1 MAVTADVLA
10 DLRRGFPVLG
20 QTAYLNAGTCG
31 PLSWET
37 ADVLADATS
46 RAAVVG
52 RAGAYFEALAA
63 AHARLRAVYAEALG
77 AEPRDVAITT
87 STTDG
92 LARVLAALR
101 LGPGDEVVTSTDEH
115 PGLTGPLAALRDLH
129 GVTIRAVALADV
141 ADAVGAQTRA
151 VACSHVSWVTGER
164 APEDALREVG
174 RDVPVIYDGAQGAGA
189 IAVDPAALG
198 CAAYAGAGQKW
209 LCGPVGLGML
219 WVSPDWAD
227 TLRPTA
233 PGYVNLAE
241 PARGLHAAPWPDARR
256 FDALAIS
263 GEMAA
268 AGAAAA
274 ERLAAAGWKT
284 VFGRSRDLA
293 GMLETTLR
301 DGGYEVAPRDRTP
314 LVSVRVDDPP
324 AMRDRLAAAK
334 VVVRDLPGR
343 PYIRVSTGAWNDEQD
358 LQRLLDVLTA

>member
-1 MAVTADVLA
+1 MTADVFA
-10 DLRRGFPVLG
+10 DLRRRFPVLG

-31 PLSWET
+31 PLSWQT

-52 RAGAYFEALAA
+52 RAAAYFEALRAS
-63 AHARLRAVYAEALG
+63 HARLRAAYAQALG
-77 AEPRDVAITT
+77 ARAEDVAITT

-115 PGLTGPLAALRDLH
+115 PGLLGPLAALRDLH
-129 GVTIRAVALADV
+129 GVHVRAVPLAGV
-141 ADAVGAQTRA
+141 ADAVGPATRA

-174 RDVPVIYDGAQGAGA
+174 RELPVIYDGAQGAGA
-189 IAVDPAALG
+189 IAVDPASLG
-198 CAAYAGAGQKW
+198 CAAYAGSGQKW

-219 WVSPDWAD
+219 WVSPGWAD
-227 TLRPTA
+227 TLRPIA
-233 PGYVNLAE
+233 PGYVNLAD
-241 PARGLHAAPWPDARR
+241 PARGLDAEPWADARR
-256 FDALAIS
+256 FDAFAVS
-263 GEMAA
+263 GEMAS

-274 ERLAAAGWKT
+274 ELLAEAGWEA
-284 VFGRSRDLA
+284 VFARSRGLA
-293 GMLETTLR
+293 DALHRTLA

-314 LVSVRVDDPP
+314 LVSVVVDDPP
-324 AMRDRLAAAK
+324 AMRDRLAAAN

-343 PYIRVSTGAWNDEQD
+343 PYVRVSTGAWNDEQD

>member
-1 MAVTADVLA
+1 MAVTPDALTA
-10 DLRRGFPVLG
+10 LRSRFPALG

-52 RAGAYFEALAA
+52 RAGAYFASLAA
-63 AHARLRAVYAEALG
+63 SHARLRAAYADALG
-77 AEPRDVAITT
+77 AQPQDVAITT

-92 LARVLAALR
+92 LTRVLAALR
-101 LGPGDEVVTSTDEH
+101 LGPDDEVVTSTDEH

-141 ADAVGAQTRA
+141 ADAVGPSTRA

-164 APEDALREVG
+164 APENALREVG
-174 RDVPVIYDGAQGAGA
+174 RELPVVYDGAQGAGA
-189 IAVDPAALG
+189 IAVDPAGLG

-209 LCGPVGLGML
+209 LCGPVGLGVL
-219 WVSPDWAD
+219 WVSPAWAG
-227 TLRPTA
+227 TLRPVA

-241 PARGLHAAPWPDARR
+241 PARGLDAEPWPDARR

-274 ERLAAAGWKT
+274 EQLAAGGWES
-284 VFGRSRDLA
+284 VFGRACGLA
-293 GMLETTLR
+293 DALDRTLR
-301 DGGYEVAPRDRTP
+301 EGGYDVAPRDRTP
-314 LVSVRVDDPP
+314 LVSVVVDDPP
-324 AMRDRLAAAK
+324 AMRERLAAAK

>member
-1 MAVTADVLA
+1 MAVTTDALAVL
-10 DLRRGFPVLG
+10 RSRFPVLG

-31 PLSWET
+31 PLSWDT

-52 RAGAYFEALAA
+52 RAGAYFETLAA
-63 AHARLRAVYAEALG
+63 SHARLRAGYADALG
-77 AEPRDVAITT
+77 ARPQDIAITT

-115 PGLTGPLAALRDLH
+115 PGLLGPLAALRDLY
-129 GVTIRAVALADV
+129 GVTIRAVALTDV
-141 ADAVGAQTRA
+141 ADAVGPQTRA

-174 RDVPVIYDGAQGAGA
+174 RDLPVIYDGAQGAGA

-209 LCGPVGLGML
+209 LCGPVGLGVL
-219 WVSPDWAD
+219 WVSPDWNEA
-227 TLRPTA
+227 LPPTA

-241 PARGLHAAPWPDARR
+241 PARGLDAQPWPDARR
-256 FDALAIS
+256 FDAAALSA
-263 GEMAA
+263 EMAA

-274 ERLAAAGWKT
+274 EALAAPGWET
-284 VFGRSRDLA
+284 VFARGCGLA
-293 GMLETTLR
+293 DALERTLR
-301 DGGYEVAPRDRTP
+301 DGGYDVAPRDRTP
-314 LVSVRVDDPP
+314 LVSVVVDDPP